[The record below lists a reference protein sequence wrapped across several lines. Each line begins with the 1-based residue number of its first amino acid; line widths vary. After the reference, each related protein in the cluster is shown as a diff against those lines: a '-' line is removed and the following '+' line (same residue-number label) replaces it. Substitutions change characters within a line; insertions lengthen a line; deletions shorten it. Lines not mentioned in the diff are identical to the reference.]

1 MQQPLNLQDAIFNL
15 QKYLRTISYSDPK
28 IIRPPLDGIFDSATE
43 ESVRSFQENRALN
56 ADGIVNKATWD
67 AIYAEYKQLK
77 AQNAEL
83 PFFPSTPPNYKAK
96 LGDESIF
103 ISIVQLLLRELSA
116 MYDGF
121 DEIEITGIYD
131 TATEQ
136 AIITLQ
142 QASNLEATGEL
153 DKATYRRLL
162 YDLSR
167 NAYF

>member
-1 MQQPLNLQDAIFNL
+1 M
-15 QKYLRTISYSDPK
+15 
-28 IIRPPLDGIFDSATE
+28 
-43 ESVRSFQENRALN
+43 N

-67 AIYAEYKQLK
+67 AIYAEYKQLE
-77 AQNAEL
+77 AQSAEL

-136 AIITLQ
+136 AVITLQ

>member
-43 ESVRSFQENRALN
+43 RSVRSFQENRSLN

-77 AQNAEL
+77 TQNADL

-96 LGDESIF
+96 LGDKSIF
-103 ISIVQLLLRELSA
+103 ISIVQLLLQELNA
-116 MYDGF
+116 IYDGF
-121 DEIEITGIYD
+121 EEIEITGIYD

-162 YDLSR
+162 YDFSR